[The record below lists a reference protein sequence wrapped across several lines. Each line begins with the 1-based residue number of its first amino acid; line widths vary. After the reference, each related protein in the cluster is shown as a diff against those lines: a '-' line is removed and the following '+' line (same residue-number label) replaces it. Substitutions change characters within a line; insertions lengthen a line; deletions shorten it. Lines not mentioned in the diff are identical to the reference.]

1 VDVEAAVRFK
11 GYLDLFFRRKWW
23 IVIPTVLSF
32 SVSPFVYEA
41 LPKMYRAS
49 TTILVTPQTFSTRVG
64 ETMVTATVAER
75 VANLAVQIL
84 SNTYLQTVVEE
95 MDLVSPGADDAT
107 RQSAANRLKKRI
119 ELEHD
124 PLQLSWFRVAA
135 LDENPEQ
142 AAQIANRLA
151 ELFIEQNSIW
161 RKEQASAATE
171 TVDVWLQEK
180 RAELAVEE
188 QRMAAYRKK
197 YLYELPE
204 HMNANLQLANAAEQ
218 RRASL
223 SREIQGRIDQ
233 LTILQAQLQ
242 SESSLDPT
250 LVGKSTD
257 PAIRELT
264 ALQDELREL
273 RVRYT
278 EENPIVRN
286 KVAAIEEL
294 KKTRPDLFGPQGSTA
309 SDVTGTRGN
318 IARIEQ
324 EIATLEAERK
334 RVEGEIASYTERIS
348 RTPLRE
354 AELAEL
360 TRDYNIQKREYE
372 DLLKTKGLAARGED
386 LEDAR
391 KGDQFRIQDPALPPL
406 KPYQPV
412 LIQVIL
418 LCTIVGL
425 GAGVGVAALLE
436 FLDQTFKNE
445 DEFRSAFPDI
455 PVLVSIPTIDGG
467 GRTRKKVK
475 RTGARR
481 TSDAATW
488 LVLGLLF
495 PAVVAAV
502 SSWWM

>member
-23 IVIPTVLSF
+23 ILIPTVLSF
-32 SVSPFVYEA
+32 SASPFVYEA
-41 LPKMYRAS
+41 LPKWYRAS
-49 TTILVTPQTFSTRVG
+49 TTILVTPQTFSSRVG

-95 MDLVSPGADDAT
+95 LGLVGPGADAAT
-107 RQSAANRLKKRI
+107 LQSAANRLSKQV

-135 LDENPEQ
+135 LDENPER

-171 TVDVWLQEK
+171 TVDTWVQEK
-180 RAELAVEE
+180 RKELAVEE

-197 YLYELPE
+197 YLFELPE
-204 HMNANLQLANAAEQ
+204 HMDANLQLLNAANQ
-218 RRASL
+218 RHQSL

-233 LTILQAQLQ
+233 LTILQTQLQ
-242 SESSLDPT
+242 NESSLDPT
-250 LVGKSTD
+250 LAGKSTD
-257 PAIRELT
+257 PGIRELT
-264 ALQDELREL
+264 QLQDELREL

-278 EENPIVRN
+278 EENPMVRN
-286 KVAAIEEL
+286 KIAAIEEL
-294 KKTRPDLFGPQGSTA
+294 KKTRPDLFGAQTSA
-309 SDVTGTRGN
+309 AHDATGTRGN

-324 EIATLEAERK
+324 EIASLEQERK
-334 RVEGEIASYTERIS
+334 RVQTEIVSYTERINK
-348 RTPLRE
+348 TPLRE

-360 TRDYNIQKREYE
+360 TRDYDIQKKEYE
-372 DLLKTKGLAARGED
+372 DLSKTKGLASRGED
-386 LEDAR
+386 LEAAK
-391 KGDQFRIQDPALPPL
+391 KGDQFRIQDPAIPPL

-412 LIQVIL
+412 LIQIIL
-418 LCTIVGL
+418 LCTVVGL

-455 PVLVSIPTIDGG
+455 PVLAAIPTIDGG
-467 GRTRKKVK
+467 GRARKKVR

-481 TSDAATW
+481 SSDAATW
-488 LVLGLLF
+488 LVAGLLF
-495 PAVVAAV
+495 PAAIAAV
-502 SSWWM
+502 SAWWM